1 MKNQKKE
8 GSFYAAKV
16 CMSPGI
22 RLEGCIPCFGRI
34 RFGVKIPESLGIL
47 ADNLFLCK
55 KNNEA
60 YEINI

>member
-1 MKNQKKE
+1 MKNQKEE

-22 RLEGCIPCFGRI
+22 RIEGCGRI
-34 RFGVKIPESLGIL
+34 RFGVKIPETLGIL